1 MALPQKVL
9 EQLGREPPKTPGW
22 ASQFLMFSG
31 TIFLISIFVYL
42 GLVFGY
48 RPYMVSELNKIE
60 DQVNSFSQQVSA
72 EEQDKV
78 VSFYSQLLNLRSLF
92 SNHVTIF
99 QLFDWFEKNTQARV
113 YFDKFDLN
121 TKAGDVRLGGLA
133 KTMEDANQQF
143 AIFTSSP
150 EVSRVNI
157 SNVSF
162 SNNLWR
168 FDVALTFR
176 SGYFQGLNKTQ
187 Q

>member
-31 TIFLISIFVYL
+31 TIFLISIFVYF
-42 GLVFGY
+42 GIVFGY
-48 RPYMVSELNKIE
+48 RPYMVSESNKLE
-60 DQVNSFSQQVSA
+60 DKINTFSQQVSA

-78 VSFYSQLLNLRSLF
+78 VGFYSQLLNLRSLF
-92 SNHVTIF
+92 STHIISS
-99 QLFDWFEKNTQARV
+99 QLFDWLDENTQVRV
-113 YFDKFDLN
+113 YFDKLDLN
-121 TKAGDVRLGGLA
+121 TKTGDIRLGGLA

-143 AIFTSSP
+143 AIFTSRP
-150 EVSRVNI
+150 EVARVNI
-157 SNVSF
+157 SSVSF

-168 FDVALTFR
+168 FDVTLTFR
-176 SGYFQGLNKTQ
+176 EGYFQGLNKIQ